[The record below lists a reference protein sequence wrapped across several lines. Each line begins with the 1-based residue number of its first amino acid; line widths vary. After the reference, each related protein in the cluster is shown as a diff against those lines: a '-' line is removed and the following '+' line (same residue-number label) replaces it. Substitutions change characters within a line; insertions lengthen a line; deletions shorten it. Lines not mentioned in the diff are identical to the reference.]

1 MARINLLPWREAER
15 KKRQQEF
22 GFMVLGGVLLTGLA
36 IFGIHMQFESMI
48 TAQKQ
53 RNSFLKQEIKQVER
67 QIREIQELE
76 QTKEN
81 LLARM
86 NVIQELQSSRPQIVH
101 LFDEVVTVL
110 PDGLYLTSITQRENS
125 VELSGQAQ
133 SNARVSSLMR
143 NIDDSEW
150 LNLPTL
156 DFIESK
162 EQTGT
167 GYSEFKL
174 TAKQVVANAGE
185 EQQ

>member
-22 GFMVLGGVLLTGLA
+22 GLMVLGGVLLTGLA

-48 TAQKQ
+48 SAQQQ
-53 RNSFLKQEIKQVER
+53 RNNYLEKEIKVVER
-67 QIREIQELE
+67 QIREIKELDK
-76 QTKEN
+76 TKQN

-110 PDGLYLTSITQRENS
+110 PDGVYLTSMTQ
-125 VELSGQAQ
+125 SGNKVTFEGLAQ
-133 SNARVSSLMR
+133 SNARVSSMMR

-150 LNLPTL
+150 LVSPSL

-162 EQTGT
+162 EKTGT
-167 GYSEFKL
+167 GYSHFKL
-174 TAKQVVANAGE
+174 SAKQVTQTGE
-185 EQQ
+185 EKK